1 MINKIAGSEGSPTL
15 VVLLISVVDD
25 SPTFRDLEQ
34 DFFAPSGRG
43 LERALDLGNVVRWRL

>member
-1 MINKIAGSEGSPTL
+1 MINKIAGSEGSLGL

-34 DFFAPSGRG
+34 DFFAPPGGG